1 MAHQPALGRTMGAV
15 TSNQGRLLVVDDTAD
30 NRALLSRLFTNRGFE
45 TTQADSGAAALAI
58 MELQT
63 FDAVLLDILMPG
75 MDGIEVLKRIR
86 RIHSRA
92 NLPVIMVSG
101 KSAKMDVALALEL
114 GANDYITKPIDLSN
128 AFARVQGQLER
139 KRTEQAALHQA

>member
-1 MAHQPALGRTMGAV
+1 MAHQPALGRTMGAAIL
-15 TSNQGRLLVVDDTAD
+15 NQVRLLVVDDTAD
-30 NRALLSRLFTNRGFE
+30 NRALLSRVFSNRGFE
-45 TTQADSGAAALAI
+45 TTQADSGAAALAL
-58 MELQT
+58 MEQRS

-86 RIHSRA
+86 RTHSRS

-114 GANDYITKPIDLSN
+114 GANDYITKPIDISN

-139 KRTEQAALHQA
+139 KRAEQAVPQQA

>member
-1 MAHQPALGRTMGAV
+1 MGAAIL
-15 TSNQGRLLVVDDTAD
+15 NQVRLLVVDDTAD
-30 NRALLSRLFTNRGFE
+30 NRALLSRVFSNRGFE
-45 TTQADSGAAALAI
+45 TTQADSGAAALAL
-58 MELQT
+58 MEQRS

-86 RIHSRA
+86 RTHSRS

-114 GANDYITKPIDLSN
+114 GANDYITKPIDISN

-139 KRTEQAALHQA
+139 KRAEQAVPQQA